1 MATGRRCA
9 AVVVLA
15 LLAGGGARAAQ
26 VRRDPLNEA
35 EADQVRN
42 AAGRP
47 EQRLKLLLGFA
58 QERLTRFDKVRA
70 DNLPDWISTLY
81 GLLEDYSDILD
92 EVGSNVDEMMSGR
105 TTSESPTG
113 TLKVQKPLNASLEQE
128 KALFASLQK
137 IQTSSNPADLGAYRF
152 QLQDALDVTQQ
163 AIKDAE
169 EDLVEAARREAAAKA
184 EKAAAKSRAQQEKQE
199 KKEKK
204 HAAASPLL

>member
-70 DNLPDWISTLY
+70 DNLPDRISTLY
-81 GLLEDYSDILD
+81 GLLEDYSGILD

-113 TLKVQKPLNASLEQE
+113 ALKVQKPLNASLEQE
-128 KALFASLQK
+128 RALFASLQK
-137 IQTSSNPADLGAYRF
+137 IQTSSSPADLGGYRF